1 MSRLTASKINRYI
14 DKYIQECAR
23 DSSYSAL
30 FDNSIPSAFG
40 RAFKDIALCA
50 LNKANEGQSGT
61 NKINKQEF
69 YCCLFCMGFPL
80 GLISKTL
87 LNANLAP
94 VRNAVMKYKNEVV
107 AYIKNPSQ
115 ETFTERY
122 QAATIGVRSSRYS
135 YTDYFKKIVAY
146 CGYIGGLGLIDKLIG
161 ALDVQSLFL
170 SVNEGLFRNPFARN
184 NMARILAD
192 IRAIWERNNSG
203 TRRGQ
208 VRRTGLT
215 TSRVVTTPQATVQAV
230 QSSTP
235 SQPITVSTNT
245 LSNSGADA
253 VSGAAGRQSSQL
265 VRDVPI
271 ETTTFGIEIEGN
283 FVTDGLDSLKKPR
296 NFTYVDYMKKIIDEI
311 NLPAKE
317 YRRDKTLK
325 REGSLSMKQEGAETP
340 TGKVCWFYKYDGSVY
355 GGNETR
361 EIVSPILKGENGIK
375 QLKVIC
381 SAMRRSGFYS
391 NATAGVHVHLGADGL
406 SLDTFKNLCFNYTGF
421 EPLVDMMFP
430 SDRRWSNAYY
440 AESFSKLSNF
450 VQTLDSATSFDDLT
464 RNLMGSTRY
473 YKVNLKAFYSLGTVE
488 FRQCIG
494 TNDDRLITWFLYY
507 CFYVMEA
514 SKRKRLTN
522 FNLKNLQDILPT
534 WMFTYFLDRVRA
546 VSGYDIKYGYD
557 VGQAGSSH
565 RERNTNT
572 RGGDPMSTPLTTT
585 RGNQKARRG
594 GWNRTSGNNDIFD

>member
-1 MSRLTASKINRYI
+1 M
-14 DKYIQECAR
+14 
-23 DSSYSAL
+23 
-30 FDNSIPSAFG
+30 
-40 RAFKDIALCA
+40 
-50 LNKANEGQSGT
+50 
-61 NKINKQEF
+61 
-69 YCCLFCMGFPL
+69 
-80 GLISKTL
+80 
-87 LNANLAP
+87 
-94 VRNAVMKYKNEVV
+94 
-107 AYIKNPSQ
+107 
-115 ETFTERY
+115 
-122 QAATIGVRSSRYS
+122 
-135 YTDYFKKIVAY
+135 
-146 CGYIGGLGLIDKLIG
+146 
-161 ALDVQSLFL
+161 
-170 SVNEGLFRNPFARN
+170 
-184 NMARILAD
+184 
-192 IRAIWERNNSG
+192 
-203 TRRGQ
+203 
-208 VRRTGLT
+208 
-215 TSRVVTTPQATVQAV
+215 
-230 QSSTP
+230 
-235 SQPITVSTNT
+235 
-245 LSNSGADA
+245 
-253 VSGAAGRQSSQL
+253 
-265 VRDVPI
+265 
-271 ETTTFGIEIEGN
+271 
-283 FVTDGLDSLKKPR
+283 
-296 NFTYVDYMKKIIDEI
+296 
-311 NLPAKE
+311 
-317 YRRDKTLK
+317 
-325 REGSLSMKQEGAETP
+325 
-340 TGKVCWFYKYDGSVY
+340 Y